1 VGFAFHRT
9 GHAGLT
15 LIAFAIVAGMTVQP
29 AAAQTPLACGQV
41 AAGIVAA
48 PGERDVF
55 TYFGEQ
61 GDVITL
67 TIVET
72 NPIDPGFLVSGLHY
86 APSGQIIGTIFA
98 GTQNVT
104 RLPETGMYRV
114 HVFDF
119 IGDKRGSYAFRIG
132 WALPA
137 GKQCGDRAPL
147 ACGQPASGT
156 LATPLEHDIFTF
168 FGQQGAS
175 VTLTLTQTGGFTQGI
190 PFAQRIS
197 PSGELLGVLT
207 TSFPTTMTLP
217 ETGLY
222 VVDVHD
228 NINTGV
234 SSYTLQLGSPG
245 SCPATP
251 LPGAPVNLVASANG
265 STVSLTW
272 SPPVTGGPVSSYVL
286 EAGLSPGAS
295 NVTVIDTGSIAT
307 SLVAGGVPS
316 GTYFIR
322 VKAKNAAGTSAASNE
337 VALVVGTPPAGCTA
351 PPSPPGGLV
360 ATVNGN
366 TVALTWS
373 AAGGIVSNY
382 LVQAGSSSGA
392 SNLATLSLGAQ
403 TTSLSALAPPGTY
416 FVRVRAQNTC
426 GVSGASNEVVV
437 TMP

>member
-1 VGFAFHRT
+1 MGFAIPLTRQ
-9 GHAGLT
+9 AGFT
-15 LIAFAIVAGMTVQP
+15 VIALAIVAGLAAQP
-29 AAAQTPLACGQV
+29 AAAQTPLTCGQV
-41 AAGIVAA
+41 AAGVIAA

-86 APSGQIIGTIFA
+86 APSGQIIGTILA

-104 RLPETGMYRV
+104 RLPETGMYSV

-119 IGDKRGSYAFRIG
+119 IGDKRGNYAFRIG

-137 GKQCGDRAPL
+137 SKQCGDRAPL

-245 SCPATP
+245 SCPAAA

-272 SPPVTGGPVSSYVL
+272 SPPITGGPVSSYVL

-337 VALVVGTPPAGCTA
+337 VAVVVGGPPAGCTTA
-351 PPSPPGGLV
+351 PSPPSGLV
-360 ATVNGN
+360 GAVSGN
-366 TVALTWS
+366 TVSLTWIGP
-373 AAGGIVSNY
+373 AGIVSSY
-382 LVQAGSSSGA
+382 VLEAGSSSGA

-403 TTSLSALAPPGTY
+403 TSVTAAAPSGTY
-416 FVRVRAQNTC
+416 FVRVRAQNAC
-426 GVSGASNEVVV
+426 GTSGASNEVVV
-437 TMP
+437 TVP